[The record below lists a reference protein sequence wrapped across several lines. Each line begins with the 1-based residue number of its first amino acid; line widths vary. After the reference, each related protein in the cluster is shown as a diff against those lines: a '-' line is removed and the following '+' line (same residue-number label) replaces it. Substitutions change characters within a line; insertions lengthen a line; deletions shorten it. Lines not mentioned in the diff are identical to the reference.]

1 MPYRTRRRV
10 LNHFPMSEDIDL
22 LAHGHGWPISYSQ
35 EKDFE
40 RGKGIE
46 VNWEVSER
54 LTLGYL
60 ESHIA
65 NVCCVVAVGH
75 DPEEAE
81 RLISDVETKLP
92 NKVID
97 VAEILLGIQDDSDP
111 RKLAKSLVR
120 AGFGAPI
127 TFDEQFFKAFEE
139 ASTTHP
145 IHNVRSI
152 AITSIAYIE
161 WPEFM
166 PVLRTIESTDP
177 NETVRARA
185 TLVLRAYE
193 ATEN

>member
-1 MPYRTRRRV
+1 
-10 LNHFPMSEDIDL
+10 MSEDIDL
-22 LAHGHGWPISYSQ
+22 LAHGHGWPIAYSR

-40 RGKGIE
+40 RGRGVE
-46 VNWEVSER
+46 VNWEVRER
-54 LTLGYL
+54 LMLGYL

-81 RLISDVETKLP
+81 RLIADVETKLP
-92 NKVID
+92 NRVID
-97 VAEILLGIQDDSDP
+97 TTDILLGIQDDSDP
-111 RKLAKSLVR
+111 RKLAKSLVQ

-139 ASTTHP
+139 ASTAHP

-152 AITSIAYIE
+152 AITSIAYVE
-161 WPEFM
+161 WPEFI

-177 NETVRARA
+177 NENVRARA
-185 TLVLRAYE
+185 TLVRRAYE
-193 ATEN
+193 AAEH